1 MIIVTTIVPLWD
13 ELLTRDLRFRAVSG
27 SQATPRR
34 GIVSALATKRTA
46 VAFGAIAAATVGVSL
61 AAVFGIRINTSY
73 SLPMG
78 LYMRTSD
85 PQASLI
91 EFCPDGRFAA
101 ESSERGYRTSGFCPD
116 GAVPL
121 LKPVVA
127 KPGDTVEVSV
137 AGITVNGQLLPQT
150 APVARHRVGR
160 CLEAWPNGRYSV
172 ADGTV
177 WVASSYNRGS
187 YDSRY
192 MGPIPTRRIRSRL
205 KPLWTF
211 QR

>member
-1 MIIVTTIVPLWD
+1 M
-13 ELLTRDLRFRAVSG
+13 
-27 SQATPRR
+27 QAPKTFTQAGP
-34 GIVSALATKRTA
+34 KRTS
-46 VAFGAIAAATVGVSL
+46 VAFGAIAAATVGASVAS
-61 AAVFGIRINTSY
+61 VFGVRINTSY

-78 LYMRTSD
+78 LYTRTSD
-85 PQASLI
+85 PRASLI
-91 EFCPDGRFAA
+91 EFCPEGRYAV
-101 ESSERGYRTSGFCPD
+101 ESSERGYRTGGFCPD

-127 KPGDTVEVSV
+127 KPGDTVEMS
-137 AGITVNGQLLPQT
+137 ADGIAVNGQLLAQT
-150 APVARHRVGR
+150 APVAKDRLGR
-160 CLEAWPNGRYSV
+160 RLESWPNGRYTV
-172 ADGTV
+172 AEGTV

-192 MGPIPTRRIRSRL
+192 MGPIPTRLIRSRL

>member
-1 MIIVTTIVPLWD
+1 MP
-13 ELLTRDLRFRAVSG
+13 TRKSSTQAGPNRASVSFG
-27 SQATPRR
+27 AM
-34 GIVSALATKRTA
+34 TA
-46 VAFGAIAAATVGVSL
+46 VTVTASL
-61 AAVFGIRINTSY
+61 ACAYGIRINTSY

-91 EFCPDGRFAA
+91 EFCPEGRYAT
-101 ESSERGYRTSGFCPD
+101 ESSERGYRTGGFCTD

-127 KPGDTVEVSV
+127 KHGDTVEMSTL
-137 AGITVNGQLLPQT
+137 GIIVNGQLLPQT
-150 APVARHRVGR
+150 APVAKDRLGRH
-160 CLEAWPNGRYSV
+160 LEAWPNGRYSV
-172 ADGTV
+172 AAGTV

-192 MGPIPTRRIRSRL
+192 MGPIPTRLIRSRL
-205 KPLWTF
+205 KPLWTL